1 MTAIREGRWQGIPKK
16 ERNGRTSSVLVFPVN
31 VSTKICMSRLASAHQ
46 ILLRI
51 GTQMGEAMLGTSVAA
66 SRSQERH
73 IITGRIRAPDR
84 NLHASPQPLEPEIV
98 LIAKSLNR
106 RLLSI
111 VGG

>member
-1 MTAIREGRWQGIPKK
+1 MTGHPQKREKRPHL
-16 ERNGRTSSVLVFPVN
+16 ERA
-31 VSTKICMSRLASAHQ
+31 RLPSQCLHKSLHVRIGFCHQ

-66 SRSQERH
+66 RRSQEGH

-84 NLHASPQPLEPEIV
+84 NLHASPQLEPEIV

-106 RLLSI
+106 LLSI